1 MMEKEKA
8 DYFEVCPE
16 IIEAAMKQKRI
27 EEYNKKMD
35 EMFKREINYRGDE
48 DNDEN

>member
-1 MMEKEKA
+1 MMEKEKV

-27 EEYNKKMD
+27 EEYNKKVESMYKK
-35 EMFKREINYRGDE
+35 ETNYREGEE
-48 DNDEN
+48 DVN

>member
-1 MMEKEKA
+1 MIEKEKV

-27 EEYNKKMD
+27 EEYNKKVESMY
-35 EMFKREINYRGDE
+35 KREMNYSRGE